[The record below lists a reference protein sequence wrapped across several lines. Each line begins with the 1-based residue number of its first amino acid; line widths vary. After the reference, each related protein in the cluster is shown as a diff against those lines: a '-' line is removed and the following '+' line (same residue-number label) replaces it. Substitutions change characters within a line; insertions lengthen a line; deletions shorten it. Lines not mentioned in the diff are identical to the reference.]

1 MTGFSRPDDTIQSSY
16 GANPV
21 VQDKERTLTN
31 LCIDSDFELML
42 PIAEV
47 HDLVQGY
54 LGGVPLVGLPHQLL
68 QLLLLLL
75 SRSQLTRQVTV
86 LMRLSGVA
94 AVDR

>member
-1 MTGFSRPDDTIQSSY
+1 MTGFSWPNNTIQSRN
-16 GANPV
+16 GRNV
-21 VQDKERTLTN
+21 VVEDKERTLTN

-54 LGGVPLVGLPHQLL
+54 LGGVPLIGLPHQLL

-75 SRSQLTRQVTV
+75 SRSQLTRKVTV